1 MPGSYLKKLLVT
13 HILREPM
20 LSAAI
25 ASLGLPKAS
34 RGLDAG
40 CGAGLGCTL
49 LAEEIGM
56 DGHVT
61 GLDISADFLT
71 YAAQVPAQSC
81 LTGSIDFIQGS
92 VDAMPFADNTFDWV
106 WSADCVGYGP
116 QDPTPSLKELNRVTK
131 PGGLIAIL
139 AWSSERLLPG
149 YPFLEAR
156 LSATTS
162 GIAPFSG
169 DMEPSRHFQRALG
182 WLKALGLQNLK
193 AEVFAGSAHA
203 PLSHELFTALQELF
217 DMRWSGV
224 AAELSK
230 TDRAAYRRLCK
241 PESPDFILNHPDYFA
256 FYTYSLFH
264 GIA

>member
-1 MPGSYLKKLLVT
+1 MNSSYLKKLLVT

-20 LSAAI
+20 LKEAV
-25 ASLGLPKAS
+25 ASLDLPEAS

-40 CGAGLGCTL
+40 CGAGLQCTL
-49 LAEEIGM
+49 LAEKIGT

-61 GLDISADFLT
+61 GLDISAEFLT
-71 YAAQVPAQSC
+71 YASRLSDRSG
-81 LTGSIDFIQGS
+81 LTGSIAFIQGS
-92 VDAMPFADNTFDWV
+92 VDAMPFADNSFDWV
-106 WSADCVGYGP
+106 WSSDCIGYGP
-116 QDPTPSLKELNRVTK
+116 WDPVPPLKELKRVTK

-149 YPFLEAR
+149 YPILEAR

-193 AEVFAGSAHA
+193 AEAFAGSVYA

-241 PESPDFILNHPDYFA
+241 PESPDFILNQPDYFA
-256 FYTYSLFH
+256 FFTYSLFH
-264 GIA
+264 GVA